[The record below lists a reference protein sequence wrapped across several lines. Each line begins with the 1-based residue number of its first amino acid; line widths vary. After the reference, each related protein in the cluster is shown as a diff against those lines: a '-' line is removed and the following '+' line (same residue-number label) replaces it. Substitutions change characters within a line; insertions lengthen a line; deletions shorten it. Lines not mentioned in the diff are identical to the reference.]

1 MTDKRFKIL
10 GQEPAAVLGV
20 VRAVLTMAV
29 TFGLASW
36 LTTETSGVILAA
48 ASAALGL
55 VEAYVTRTTLY
66 SAAMGFGQ
74 AVVILA
80 VTFGLNLDDVKQG
93 AILSTL
99 AVVLGF
105 FLRNTT
111 DAVETPV
118 SNASPGTKKAELE
131 LLALEAAAL
140 PTTIAYEQHVYAPGV
155 VATDVDPALVAAAEQ
170 IHAEDAANK
179 GFDPLDGLN
188 PEIRAEIMRQRAA
201 ELQPAEPVDPEVGV
215 VDEEDEPASP

>member
-1 MTDKRFKIL
+1 MPSKSFKIL

-20 VRAVLTMAV
+20 VRAVLTMLV

-48 ASAALGL
+48 VSGALGL

-66 SAAMGFGQ
+66 SAALGFGQ

-93 AILSTL
+93 ALLSTL

-105 FLRNTT
+105 FLRDKTSST
-111 DAVETPV
+111 DTALSAE
-118 SNASPGTKKAELE
+118 SLGTK
-131 LLALEAAAL
+131 
-140 PTTIAYEQHVYAPGV
+140 
-155 VATDVDPALVAAAEQ
+155 VAQAMAQ
-170 IHAEDAANK
+170 K
-179 GFDPLDGLN
+179 
-188 PEIRAEIMRQRAA
+188 
-201 ELQPAEPVDPEVGV
+201 PVDASTV
-215 VDEEDEPASP
+215 VINTSP